1 MESFFITYNP
11 EAFGFDFLFLY
22 SDHET
27 SRATKKIFKV
37 AKNINV
43 CSNVIHNYYE
53 DIPFDVKDVQEDNP
67 NTPMV
72 TANTSSY
79 DHETK
84 GTVRFLESKWIEV
97 NCKKLFIQSL
107 TQNVN
112 IALPIPN
119 FTKTS
124 ILAEMIYLGRIHYTH
139 VYKFT
144 CKQAIEQKFC
154 NAIMTKKTNST
165 TKSFTFM
172 YDDIISKK

>member
-1 MESFFITYNP
+1 MESVFITYNP

-43 CSNVIHNYYE
+43 CSNVIHNYYD

-72 TANTSSY
+72 TANTPCY

-84 GTVRFLESKWIEV
+84 GTARFLESKWIEV
-97 NCKKLFIQSL
+97 NCKNKCIQSL
-107 TQNVN
+107 KQNVN
-112 IALPIPN
+112 RALPIPN
-119 FTKTS
+119 FTKS
-124 ILAEMIYLGRIHYTH
+124 LILAEMAYVRRIHCTH
-139 VYKFT
+139 IYKFT
-144 CKQAIEQKFC
+144 
-154 NAIMTKKTNST
+154 
-165 TKSFTFM
+165 
-172 YDDIISKK
+172 